1 MSNIFKEWKD
11 MTPKEKK
18 TEKIA
23 MVMMGSIILIISLA
37 VILATLQME
46 LFPNVDWSEVDTTP
60 LYWPESFE
68 PYPEPPEDY
77 YMDSVNMDCG
87 E

>member
-23 MVMMGSIILIISLA
+23 MVMMGIIILIISGLCFIA
-37 VILATLQME
+37 CC
-46 LFPNVDWSEVDTTP
+46 SH
-60 LYWPESFE
+60 
-68 PYPEPPEDY
+68 
-77 YMDSVNMDCG
+77 G
-87 E
+87 